1 MVFTRY
7 DSYQQI
13 DLPPDPEKRNIY
25 NSPINRVVPKQD
37 DVLLFSSRLTHM
49 VEQNQSSQPRHS
61 IAFNTFVK
69 GKLGNH
75 RAVTEL
81 SL

>member
-1 MVFTRY
+1 
-7 DSYQQI
+7 
-13 DLPPDPEKRNIY
+13 
-25 NSPINRVVPKQD
+25 
-37 DVLLFSSRLTHM
+37 
-49 VEQNQSSQPRHS
+49 VEQNQSSQPRYS

>member
-1 MVFTRY
+1 
-7 DSYQQI
+7 
-13 DLPPDPEKRNIY
+13 
-25 NSPINRVVPKQD
+25 
-37 DVLLFSSRLTHM
+37 M
-49 VEQNQSSQPRHS
+49 VEQNQSSQPRYS

-69 GKLGNH
+69 GKLGSH